1 MRTKLYKMMNAYAN
15 ETPYAEIHNK
25 GLDRKQLFAAVK
37 HPSPEYNALRTFMM
51 FTHNVFVLDFIVK
64 NFDEFKEHLPTT
76 CIFLELNSISL
87 DDMKRIVE
95 KWRNVNTL
103 LSGDEARIINEFAFS
118 ICKDID
124 VRKRAYFN
132 DNFFKT
138 VI

>member
-1 MRTKLYKMMNAYAN
+1 
-15 ETPYAEIHNK
+15 
-25 GLDRKQLFAAVK
+25 
-37 HPSPEYNALRTFMM
+37 M
-51 FTHNVFVLDFIVK
+51 FTHNVFVLDFLVK
-64 NFDEFKEHLPTT
+64 NFDEFKEHLPMT

-103 LSGDEARIINEFAFS
+103 LSGDEARIINEFTFS

-124 VRKRAYFN
+124 VRKKAYFN
-132 DNFFKT
+132 DKFFKT